1 MKILTWIKVNIATIL
16 GTFQAALKALKE
28 ILTGII
34 NLLSIL
40 IPTSTAQIAV
50 EKAREIVN
58 IVDGWVENIKEKLIP
73 NV

>member
-40 IPTSTAQIAV
+40 IPASAAQKAV